1 MSSSKFSSQRPSQFE
16 LQNSKIHLEE
26 IGSSIREGL
35 NLVAAESVFLK
46 SFEQEFVSAA
56 TLDQILGIVSKSL
69 KRFVQIVEEKLLLD
83 RKCGSSNNLE
93 STKAHP
99 LAETNNET
107 ENYSNLEK
115 LVQKYESEIREHIRV
130 QQELRLYSEDLLEKF
145 DEMTQTNRD
154 LRKKVAKLE
163 TNLSDQTV
171 KLKKAIEENSLLS
184 KRLQKLELR
193 RASSSFMQSKRT
205 ANMSADAVG

>member
-1 MSSSKFSSQRPSQFE
+1 MIASKFSSQRPSQFE
-16 LQNSKIHLEE
+16 LQNAKIHLEE

-35 NLVAAESVFLK
+35 SLVSAESVFLK
-46 SFEQEFVSAA
+46 SFEQDFVSAS
-56 TLDQILGIVSKSL
+56 TLDQILGAVSKSL
-69 KRFVQIVEEKLLLD
+69 KRFVQFVEEKMLID

-99 LAETNNET
+99 LADANSET
-107 ENYSNLEK
+107 ENYLNLEK

-145 DEMTQTNRD
+145 DEMTYTNRD
-154 LRKKVAKLE
+154 LRKKIAKLE
-163 TNLSDQTV
+163 TNISEQAA
-171 KLKKAIEENSLLS
+171 KLKKAAEENSILLS
-184 KRLQKLELR
+184 KVQKLETR

-205 ANMSADAVG
+205 VNMSADAVI

>member
-1 MSSSKFSSQRPSQFE
+1 MSASKFSSQRPSQFE
-16 LQNSKIHLEE
+16 LQNAKIHLEE

-35 NLVAAESVFLK
+35 SLVSAESVFLK
-46 SFEQEFVSAA
+46 SFEQDFVSAS
-56 TLDQILGIVSKSL
+56 TLDQILGAVSKSL
-69 KRFVQIVEEKLLLD
+69 KRFVQFVEEKMLID

-99 LAETNNET
+99 LADANSET
-107 ENYSNLEK
+107 ENYLNLEK

-145 DEMTQTNRD
+145 DEMTYTNRD
-154 LRKKVAKLE
+154 LRKKIAKLE
-163 TNLSDQTV
+163 TNISEQAA
-171 KLKKAIEENSLLS
+171 KLKKAAEENSILLS
-184 KRLQKLELR
+184 KVQKLETR

-205 ANMSADAVG
+205 VNMSADAVI